1 MRAYPLSTGS
11 IPCCCY
17 CWLVMANDN
26 KHVHMSSVIRCA
38 EPSYIDRARY
48 HAMQRMH
55 AWSSMHVYY
64 YSQPAPRFYI
74 FYTHVHGTR
83 TGRACFAIYTDCRCR
98 LQSRSRAAERTRFGC
113 RMPAL
118 GIILMIIQLIPLPPI
133 ARISRHVNFLPIA
146 VRWVPFQRQPPPLF
160 KPHECNPSSYTTRA
174 HCIASHCIRL
184 SHLTLHRSIH
194 RISTKLAQSTTSR
207 VEC

>member
-1 MRAYPLSTGS
+1 MVLDACL
-11 IPCCCY
+11 
-17 CWLVMANDN
+17 LLF
-26 KHVHMSSVIRCA
+26 
-38 EPSYIDRARY
+38 
-48 HAMQRMH
+48 
-55 AWSSMHVYY
+55 
-64 YSQPAPRFYI
+64 PAGPTILYI
-74 FYTHVHGTR
+74 FYTRTR
-83 TGRACFAIYTDCRCR
+83 YTDRTRVLCYIYR
-98 LQSRSRAAERTRFGC
+98 LQVQAAQSRAEERTRFGC

-194 RISTKLAQSTTSR
+194 RISTKLTQSTTSR

>member
-1 MRAYPLSTGS
+1 MQCNACMVLDACLLLFPAGPTIL
-11 IPCCCY
+11 
-17 CWLVMANDN
+17 
-26 KHVHMSSVIRCA
+26 
-38 EPSYIDRARY
+38 YILY
-48 HAMQRMH
+48 
-55 AWSSMHVYY
+55 
-64 YSQPAPRFYI
+64 
-74 FYTHVHGTR
+74 TR
-83 TGRACFAIYTDCRCR
+83 TRYTDRTRMLCYIYR
-98 LQSRSRAAERTRFGC
+98 LQVQAAEQKQSCGENQIRLPHACIGDY
-113 RMPAL
+113 
-118 GIILMIIQLIPLPPI
+118 INDIIQLIPLPPI

-194 RISTKLAQSTTSR
+194 RISTKLTQSTTSR